1 MPLEIL
7 CGGPSI
13 CWLSACLP
21 HDWIRHGSAA
31 RGLHETR
38 RHESQKGWRRFLFF
52 EQNHALREFFG
63 VSINGCLPLSR
74 ASQRVPFGTGQA
86 VLKNMQQSQ
95 ITTYAWNS
103 FLEIKTTL
111 AYLQQQ
117 NPLNLLKGR
126 DSRHIGYSEAFQA
139 YLDSGDQ
146 WHALGRCGKDAR
158 NVSTYHRNLFAWF
171 DGFQCMKYLHF
182 LRDHG
187 YPDTPLKKP
196 WYPCARRSVRP
207 HPLAPFKRNFCGF
220 RNVNRPLG

>member
-1 MPLEIL
+1 M
-7 CGGPSI
+7 
-13 CWLSACLP
+13 
-21 HDWIRHGSAA
+21 
-31 RGLHETR
+31 
-38 RHESQKGWRRFLFF
+38 
-52 EQNHALREFFG
+52 
-63 VSINGCLPLSR
+63 
-74 ASQRVPFGTGQA
+74 PFGTGQA

-103 FLEIKTTL
+103 FLEIKATL

-187 YPDTPLKKP
+187 YPDTPLKEALVSLRK
-196 WYPCARRSVRP
+196 AIRP
-207 HPLAPFKRNFCGF
+207 STLLWHPSNGTFVASETSTDPLAEQVPGSTQDAYSKKRINLSLQLMKAS
-220 RNVNRPLG
+220 NRLHGPAG